1 MFLALE
7 GNTTGSDFALY
18 NSANYTITARGS
30 EPASAASPRATK
42 RYVDGRPVAM
52 RRDKAR
58 SQLTA

>member
-30 EPASAASPRATK
+30 EPAS
-42 RYVDGRPVAM
+42 VAM
-52 RRDKAR
+52 RGDKAR
-58 SQLTA
+58 SQLTG